1 MLWTSVKLLPSS
13 LFTSLPIDQP
23 TYLPVVRLVQGK
35 TLVPFVQSY
44 WAGLISR
51 WVTILGSLCC
61 MPWEVRLALCS
72 TLAHPTPAILR
83 GLSFSRSQ
91 PDLRV
96 FLRVPRFSSLSKI
109 DSQVKKH
116 LAWVLCPG
124 IIHDRLAA
132 AIETPF
138 TCIRPIQLSCA
149 LRNSDFRLQV
159 RVISRHYYLA
169 IHLPT
174 HSLTY
179 LLTYLLTCLHTYL
192 ITCSAH

>member
-1 MLWTSVKLLPSS
+1 MFTEVK
-13 LFTSLPIDQP
+13 
-23 TYLPVVRLVQGK
+23 
-35 TLVPFVQSY
+35 SY
-44 WAGLISR
+44 WAGLISG
-51 WVTILGSLCC
+51 WVTILVSLCC
-61 MPWEVRLALCS
+61 LPWEVSLALCS
-72 TLAHPTPAILR
+72 TLAPPTSAIVR

-116 LAWVLCPG
+116 LAWVLCSR
-124 IIHDRLAA
+124 IIHDRLAET
-132 AIETPF
+132 IEAPF
-138 TCIRPIQLSCA
+138 TCIRPILFSCA
-149 LRNSDFRLQV
+149 LRNSAFGRQV

-179 LLTYLLTCLHTYL
+179 LPTCLRTYLLTCLHTYL